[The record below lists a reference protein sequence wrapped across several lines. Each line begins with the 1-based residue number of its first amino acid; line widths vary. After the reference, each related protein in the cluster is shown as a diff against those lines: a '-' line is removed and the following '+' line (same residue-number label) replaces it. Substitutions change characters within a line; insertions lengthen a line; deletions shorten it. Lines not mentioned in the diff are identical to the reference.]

1 MASKLYVGG
10 LAYSTTSESLRA
22 LFAQRG
28 TVESAAVVS
37 DRDSGQSRGF
47 GFVEMSTQPEAE
59 EAIAKLDGQSFEGRP
74 AQGQRRKP
82 EGLPEGALAL
92 HAAPAR
98 DRATA
103 SAAANATVTLVRDRQ
118 PARRQAQGREPLRRS
133 VTAPRSG
140 RAARR
145 RPGGFAPGRVQVVEL
160 ARAAR
165 PQEHASAAAAK
176 QRHGQKHEHHRHGAS
191 AALGAERCAPGTS

>member
-22 LFAQRG
+22 LFAQHG

-74 AQGQRRKP
+74 LKVNVANPKGSGGRRSRGPAQIGQQP
-82 EGLPEGALAL
+82 
-92 HAAPAR
+92 
-98 DRATA
+98 
-103 SAAANATVTLVRDRQ
+103 AAANAAFALVRDSNRS
-118 PARRQAQGREPLRRS
+118 PTAQGRGSAPVCHRPL
-133 VTAPRSG
+133 SG
-140 RAARR
+140 RAAAVVLVEDAQARR
-145 RPGGFAPGRVQVVEL
+145 SRSSNWPERTAQRNTPTAAPENSSATGRRTKITATRGPAGR
-160 ARAAR
+160 AR
-165 PQEHASAAAAK
+165 
-176 QRHGQKHEHHRHGAS
+176 
-191 AALGAERCAPGTS
+191 RCAPGRSSR